1 MKYCHTNDEIDE
13 IGEGLVRQ
21 FNFDSYS
28 KGQAVDIEKFITEY
42 LKYQIVYDNIAEEDA
57 GKTAFLG
64 DGKASLCV
72 WRDGKRVRVVP
83 PADIIVVDRHFAQS
97 TMTAPRRFKLAHEAG
112 HIIMDMLCGNA
123 VVAAF
128 NNEFNVERDYT
139 LQELNG
145 LFSLK
150 ETQATSMGVALLM
163 PKTLVTSMLQNLK
176 GQKRIPTYGNNV
188 LLDSDRKIICDMA
201 ENFMVSYKSMFYRMR
216 DLKLFEYR
224 LIDEYIA
231 MNLGGIGGGQPC

>member
-13 IGEGLVRQ
+13 IGESLIRL

-28 KGQAVDIEKFITEY
+28 KGRAVDIEKFITDY

-64 DGKASLCV
+64 DGKASLTV
-72 WRDGKRVRVVP
+72 WRNGKRMRGVP
-83 PADIIVVDRHFAQS
+83 PANIIVVDKHFAQN

-112 HIIMDMLCGNA
+112 HIIMDKLCGNS

-128 NNEFNVERDYT
+128 HNEFDTERDYT
-139 LQELNG
+139 FQDLSS
-145 LFSLK
+145 LFSFK
-150 ETQATSMGVALLM
+150 ETQATLMGVALLM
-163 PKTLVTSMLQNLK
+163 PKTLVTSMLVKLK
-176 GQKRIPTYGNNV
+176 GQKHITIYGNNV
-188 LLDSDRKIICDMA
+188 LIDSDRKIICDMA
-201 ENFMVSYKSMFYRMR
+201 EHYMVSFKSIFYRMR
-216 DLKLFEYR
+216 DLKLFEYH

-231 MNLGGIGGGQPC
+231 MNLGGIGGQQC

>member
-1 MKYCHTNDEIDE
+1 
-13 IGEGLVRQ
+13 
-21 FNFDSYS
+21 
-28 KGQAVDIEKFITEY
+28 
-42 LKYQIVYDNIAEEDA
+42 
-57 GKTAFLG
+57 
-64 DGKASLCV
+64 
-72 WRDGKRVRVVP
+72 
-83 PADIIVVDRHFAQS
+83 
-97 TMTAPRRFKLAHEAG
+97 
-112 HIIMDMLCGNA
+112 MDMLSGNA

-128 NNEFNVERDYT
+128 NNEFDAEQDYT
-139 LQELNG
+139 LQDLSG

-176 GQKRIPTYGNNV
+176 GQKRIPIYGNNV

-201 ENFMVSYKSMFYRMR
+201 EHFMVSYKSMFYRMR